1 MCDCQVTAHVE
12 CLHVVQRYVY
22 RTQIELYS
30 LYLKLIQLKLLNVL
44 QHLHYQGA
52 RPDGDALALRLPLSR
67 NFRRAR
73 GERGPPLCSFAVRAT
88 NNAARAAAAARQRQR
103 GTQC

>member
-1 MCDCQVTAHVE
+1 VTEQLGLGFPPSLFRPSSCELCFCLCYCYKVVMCDCQVTAHVE

-44 QHLHYQGA
+44 
-52 RPDGDALALRLPLSR
+52 PWLSDS
-67 NFRRAR
+67 
-73 GERGPPLCSFAVRAT
+73 L
-88 NNAARAAAAARQRQR
+88 
-103 GTQC
+103 